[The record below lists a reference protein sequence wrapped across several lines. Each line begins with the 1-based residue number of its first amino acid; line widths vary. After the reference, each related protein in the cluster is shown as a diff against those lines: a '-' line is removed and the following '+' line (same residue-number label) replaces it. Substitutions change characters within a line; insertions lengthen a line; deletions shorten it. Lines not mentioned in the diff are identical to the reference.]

1 MCCNGPDLREI
12 IRDVVREEIRKLLPA
27 AASPD
32 SPSIAEVVRA
42 EVQQALQPQV
52 LVSAAPE
59 PPTLSYAAATR
70 RPPPPA
76 HPYTAPPRREPPAP
90 QFSRRQEDRAHAHPE
105 PAAPRKTDP
114 PAGEQ
119 CSLTE
124 PELWRIATWSVA
136 RASRAT
142 LRSAQQLMVCFHADS
157 ENFYGDVGQAKV
169 AVRRDCGPLE
179 ADRLRQLCRQ
189 VFLLDAQRAGPTSG
203 RVRDVPPGVDDQC
216 SFIFLLH
223 PPNRLGDGASGD
235 PDACVIRVPFRS
247 LVVGLLSHQIL
258 LQTLATLLLEGT
270 AFRLPA
276 LASVLGCPP
285 SPRGPPGAGAE
296 RRGSADA
303 PQLAEGGP
311 GRGGGNLFKQAA
323 ISWAVQAVV
332 LLELCLRKT
341 PPEPLSMHLVDRLV
355 ASHRDGGEQPPAR
368 PRRGRAEDA
377 SHEEDKGPSVS
388 EPFPDSDRCT
398 PVPDRA
404 STSSSCFASDADDSA
419 NSPARAPRRT
429 SNLSERRRRRRR
441 QHARRGSDSFGVVE
455 HTVSREGPDSQVG
468 DQPIFYLMAQPDTLP
483 EILPHGHGDRREG
496 VVGGSPSGRRPSS
509 TDSDSSSEPAADPPS
524 EEGAL
529 EPDRVYTVVTE
540 KTIQS
545 MVSEYKRRKTRH
557 SMPPASAAAAAVHRS
572 RAAVMRSRSVP
583 AGNDD
588 GASSVGSPPP
598 ASSPPPQSTAP
609 PLPKEVEN
617 QRKCSI
623 LKDAEAHVQV
633 WSQLAQS
640 VLELHLSLKE
650 PEFLALVPVFYA
662 GVEALIGAAPS
673 EPELR
678 VLAADWL
685 HRVAL
690 GLGFSGDSAVAARRC

>member
-1 MCCNGPDLREI
+1 
-12 IRDVVREEIRKLLPA
+12 
-27 AASPD
+27 
-32 SPSIAEVVRA
+32 
-42 EVQQALQPQV
+42 
-52 LVSAAPE
+52 
-59 PPTLSYAAATR
+59 
-70 RPPPPA
+70 
-76 HPYTAPPRREPPAP
+76 
-90 QFSRRQEDRAHAHPE
+90 
-105 PAAPRKTDP
+105 
-114 PAGEQ
+114 
-119 CSLTE
+119 
-124 PELWRIATWSVA
+124 
-136 RASRAT
+136 
-142 LRSAQQLMVCFHADS
+142 
-157 ENFYGDVGQAKV
+157 
-169 AVRRDCGPLE
+169 
-179 ADRLRQLCRQ
+179 
-189 VFLLDAQRAGPTSG
+189 
-203 RVRDVPPGVDDQC
+203 
-216 SFIFLLH
+216 
-223 PPNRLGDGASGD
+223 
-235 PDACVIRVPFRS
+235 
-247 LVVGLLSHQIL
+247 
-258 LQTLATLLLEGT
+258 
-270 AFRLPA
+270 PA

-285 SPRGPPGAGAE
+285 SPRGPPGAGDE
-296 RRGSADA
+296 RRGSADT
-303 PQLAEGGP
+303 PQLAGQLGRLPEEELLRLLDVLGESHTTATDFDERP
-311 GRGGGNLFKQAA
+311 GLKFLVQKVAQAEVAANLFKQAA

-332 LLELCLRKT
+332 LLELCLRKP

-355 ASHRDGGEQPPAR
+355 ASHRDGGDRPPAR
-368 PRRGRAEDA
+368 ARRGHGECIGYTEDA
-377 SHEEDKGPSVS
+377 PHGEDKGSSVL

-398 PVPDRA
+398 PVPDHA

-419 NSPARAPRRT
+419 NSPARPPRRT

-455 HTVSREGPDSQVG
+455 HTVSREGPDSQEG
-468 DQPIFYLMAQPDTLP
+468 GRTLNWNPFGRLRQLFQELCVHYARVASP
-483 EILPHGHGDRREG
+483 EAKGSAIVDRRLLYPPSREG
-496 VVGGSPSGRRPSS
+496 VAGGSPSGRRPSS

-524 EEGAL
+524 EEGTL

-545 MVSEYKRRKTRH
+545 MVSE
-557 SMPPASAAAAAVHRS
+557 S

-583 AGNDD
+583 AGNED

-598 ASSPPPQSTAP
+598 SSPPPQSTAP

-650 PEFLALVPVFYA
+650 PEFLALVPVFYS

-690 GLGFSGDSAVAARRC
+690 GLGFSGDSAVAAPVPNANQKTTFQRR